1 MMLPETRSGLQISL
15 DPDRIEISPPDA
27 SSPGREEEG
36 FPLIVFLL
44 IIGSFGVALLLA
56 AYANRQ
62 IKKGKKGWV

>member
-15 DPDRIEISPPDA
+15 DLGRIEISPTARRYLPRLERDK
-27 SSPGREEEG
+27 
-36 FPLIVFLL
+36 LLLLL
-44 IIGSFGVALLLA
+44 IILGVIGIALLLA